1 MALVDNDA
9 AGRHRTTMTFT
20 QHPQRALLHNEI
32 HARPPESI
40 AAPTALTHLV
50 MVCNSAQREA
60 SRQHLA
66 ALLRDH
72 HRSVPDEHTTHVRVD
87 VGGFRLRWELHTE
100 FVSWTFQVPLPS
112 DVLLDTRSP
121 PTAAEEVPQ
130 AWLAAL
136 PGHSLACIH
145 LWIVQI
151 AQCGPGGLAQVVE
164 HMLNTDTLA
173 GSLVH
178 RGQTQVCTD
187 FAIHADGCSRML
199 VQPGPEIS
207 APRLGRLVQR
217 LLEMET
223 YRMMALLAMPAARHA
238 VAVLG
243 KAEQE
248 LAELAQAI
256 RQADRQS
263 EPALLDRLT
272 RLAGQVESE
281 YAASHA
287 RFSASRAYFE
297 LV

>member
-1 MALVDNDA
+1 M
-9 AGRHRTTMTFT
+9 
-20 QHPQRALLHNEI
+20 PSLHNEI

-50 MVCNSAQREA
+50 MVCDSAQREA

-100 FVSWTFQVPLPS
+100 FVSWTFQSPLAS

-145 LWIVQI
+145 LWIVQT

-173 GSLVH
+173 GS
-178 RGQTQVCTD
+178 
-187 FAIHADGCSRML
+187 
-199 VQPGPEIS
+199 PGTPG
-207 APRLGRLVQR
+207 ANPGVYRLCHPCRW
-217 LLEMET
+217 
-223 YRMMALLAMPAARHA
+223 LLAHAGAA
-238 VAVLG
+238 G
-243 KAEQE
+243 
-248 LAELAQAI
+248 
-256 RQADRQS
+256 
-263 EPALLDRLT
+263 
-272 RLAGQVESE
+272 AGDLRPR
-281 YAASHA
+281 AWGGWC
-287 RFSASRAYFE
+287 SACWRWKPTA
-297 LV
+297 

>member
-1 MALVDNDA
+1 MPVVSLPA
-9 AGRHRTTMTFT
+9 
-20 QHPQRALLHNEI
+20 QHPQRASLHNEI

-50 MVCNSAQREA
+50 MVCDSAQREA

-145 LWIVQI
+145 LWIVQT
-151 AQCGPGGLAQVVE
+151 AQCGPG
-164 HMLNTDTLA
+164 
-173 GSLVH
+173 
-178 RGQTQVCTD
+178 
-187 FAIHADGCSRML
+187 
-199 VQPGPEIS
+199 PGPGGG
-207 APRLGRLVQR
+207 AHAQYRHLGRLLGTPGANPGVYR
-217 LLEMET
+217 LCH
-223 YRMMALLAMPAARHA
+223 PC
-238 VAVLG
+238 
-243 KAEQE
+243 
-248 LAELAQAI
+248 
-256 RQADRQS
+256 
-263 EPALLDRLT
+263 
-272 RLAGQVESE
+272 
-281 YAASHA
+281 
-287 RFSASRAYFE
+287 
-297 LV
+297 